1 MDVLAAN
8 IAPDHGGLDLAELR
22 ALGLEP
28 SEVVDFRASVNPLG
42 VSPLVAR
49 ALADVDP
56 SVYPDRECILLREA
70 LAAKND
76 CPVERILVGNGS
88 TELIHLIARASLGAT
103 DPALVFGPTFGE
115 YEASITLNCAT
126 MHWITADEG
135 NGFHWDIDEA
145 IETIRLLAP
154 KLVFLCNLNNPT
166 GVLLDEESVGKVAD
180 AVGLHGILVVDQ
192 AYLPFVPDGWNSD
205 ALVDRDNVVVLRSM
219 TKDHALAGLRVGYLM
234 ATEQFIE
241 RVEGYQPSWS
251 VNAYAQ
257 AAALASL
264 ADDEHVQRA
273 REVVVQA
280 KSYLEAVLP
289 DMGIP
294 VLPSAANF
302 LLAKV
307 GDATTV
313 RLNLLK
319 LGICVRDCSSFG
331 LPTYI
336 RIGMRKLDDCQRMVT
351 ALQEVMIGP
360 VGTATEQHVADGTDA
375 K

>member
-8 IAPDHGGLDLAELR
+8 IAPAHGGLDLAELR
-22 ALGLEP
+22 ALGLEA
-28 SEVVDFRASVNPLG
+28 SRVVDFSASVNPLG

-76 CPVERILVGNGS
+76 CPVDRILVGNGS
-88 TELIHLIARASLGAT
+88 TELIHLIARASLGETRSA
-103 DPALVFGPTFGE
+103 VIFGPTFGE
-115 YEASITLNCAT
+115 YEASINLSGGTI
-126 MHWITADEG
+126 HWMNAQESD
-135 NGFHWDIDEA
+135 GFRWDIDGA
-145 IETIRLLAP
+145 IETINSLAP
-154 KLVFLCNLNNPT
+154 NLVFLCNPNNPT
-166 GVLLDEESVGKVAD
+166 GLLLDEESVGKVAD
-180 AVGLHGILVVDQ
+180 AVGPHGILVVDQ
-192 AYLPFVPDGWNSD
+192 AYLPFVLDGWDSD
-205 ALVDRDNVVVLRSM
+205 ALLGRDNVVVLRSM
-219 TKDHALAGLRVGYLM
+219 TKNHALAGLRVGYLM

-241 RVEGYQPSWS
+241 RVKGYQPSWS

-264 ADDEHVQRA
+264 ANDEHVQLA
-273 REVVVQA
+273 REVIVQA

-307 GDATTV
+307 GDATTI
-313 RLNLLK
+313 RLDLLK

-336 RIGMRKLDDCQRMVT
+336 RIGMRKLDDCQRLVT
-351 ALQEVMIGP
+351 ALQEVMAGP
-360 VGTATEQHVADGTDA
+360 VGNAKEQDLL
-375 K
+375 